1 MDTDLKISEEDLAN
15 KIFLLRGKKVMLDF
29 DLALLYGVETRAL
42 KQQVKRNPDRFPGDF
57 MFQLLK
63 DEWMELITICDK
75 FPNNIHHSPVPPIA
89 FTEQGV
95 AMLSSVLRSKKAIMV
110 NIIIMRTFV
119 NLRRLIDSNRE
130 LARRIDE
137 LEKSF
142 DRKFLLVFDAIR
154 ALIRQENQPREKIGY
169 KIPGGE

>member
-42 KQQVKRNPDRFPGDF
+42 KQQVKRNLERFPNDF
-57 MFQLLK
+57 MFILSD
-63 DEWMELITICDK
+63 DEITRMVSQIVIPSRK
-75 FPNNIHHSPVPPIA
+75 YLGGSRPMA
-89 FTEQGV
+89 FTELGV
-95 AMLSSVLRSKKAIMV
+95 AMLSSVLKSKRAIQV
-110 NIIIMRTFV
+110 NISVMRTFV

-137 LEKSF
+137 LEKTF

-154 ALIRQENQPREKIGY
+154 ELIRQENQPRERIGY